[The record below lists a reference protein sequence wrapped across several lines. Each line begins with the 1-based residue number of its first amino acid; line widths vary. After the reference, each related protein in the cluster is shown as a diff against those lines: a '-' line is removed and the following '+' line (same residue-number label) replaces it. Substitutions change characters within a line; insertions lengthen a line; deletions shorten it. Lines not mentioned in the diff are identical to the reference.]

1 MTITAVT
8 KPLPDTAFNRA
19 RSQGHLNR
27 LGHDLGEGFTH
38 GCPPGH
44 GIIALGTI

>member
-27 LGHDLGEGFTH
+27 LGHEYEGYLLELA
-38 GCPPGH
+38 PGFWQH
-44 GIIALGTI
+44 VKTCC